1 MLMYYFKFSP
11 AKMSDVM
18 AALALVGAEAIR
30 VNEVESAITVTFH
43 ASLDDDDKKVL
54 AFFGSLER

>member
-1 MLMYYFKFSP
+1 MLMYFFSP
-11 AKMSDVM
+11 AKMADVM
-18 AALALVGAEAIR
+18 AALQLVGAEAIR